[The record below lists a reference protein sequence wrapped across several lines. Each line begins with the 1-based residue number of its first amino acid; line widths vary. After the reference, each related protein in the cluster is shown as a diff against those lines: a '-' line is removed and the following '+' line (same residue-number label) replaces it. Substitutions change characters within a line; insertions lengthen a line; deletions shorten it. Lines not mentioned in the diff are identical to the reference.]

1 MKMMRVYAGDD
12 EQSHFEDIEVPFDGA
27 EGRRTTEA
35 FSSDSVRFATLPAG
49 VQMDYHHAPARQFV
63 IVLDGSLEMGCG
75 DGSTVQCSPGDVF
88 LADDHTGQGHTFRE
102 LSGPISLLFVPFSLD
117 VDVEPWRHAR

>member
-1 MKMMRVYAGDD
+1 MKMTCIYTGDD
-12 EQSHFEDIEVPFDGA
+12 EQSHFEQIEVPFGDGD
-27 EGRRTTEA
+27 GRRTTQDFASET
-35 FSSDSVRFATLPAG
+35 VRFATLPAG

-75 DGSTVQCSPGDVF
+75 DGSTLQCSPGDVF

-102 LSGPISLLFVPFSLD
+102 LTGP
-117 VDVEPWRHAR
+117 AG